1 VDLQCLTMRYSQL
14 FGKTRRED
22 PHEIRWPS
30 YSLLYKGGFVRQM
43 GQGLFSILP
52 LGMRVIKNL
61 ETIIAEE
68 MTKLGGQEMYAT
80 LVTPADIWRKSGRY
94 DWMGGELIRFQDRQ
108 GHELVLSPTHE
119 EAFVELVR
127 SSLDSYRDLPILLYQ
142 FQIKFRDEEK
152 ARFGLARTKEIYM
165 YDGYSFHRSY
175 NELNNFFPRMFAAFS
190 SIFDRCY
197 IPTRAAEAAVGF
209 IGGEKSYE
217 FLMPSERGAHEIIV
231 CEQCRYC
238 ASRDIAVGGKDYLA
252 GEQKEIK
259 KVATPDCASLDDLAP
274 FLEIPRRHLA
284 KTMVYTTPQGL
295 VMAVV
300 RGDYEVAEEKLAN
313 YLGCPLLKKAGDEL
327 VREAGLVPGYLS
339 PVGQDERFRVVVD
352 DSVARSANL
361 VMGAN
366 EEGYHLLNV
375 NFGRDF
381 TSRDVADI
389 SLTHQEKTCLL
400 CGGRLRSIKAIEL
413 GHIFKLGEYYSK
425 SMNLQFQEERGRTA
439 YPHMGCYGIGLG
451 RLMDAVVQANHDED
465 GIIWPP
471 HIAPYKAFLM
481 SIGKSLGVK
490 KEAGLLHQEMG
501 DAVLYDDR
509 AESVG
514 VKFKD
519 ADLLGLPVRVVV
531 SAKHLGEGK
540 VELRERRTGKI
551 SLVGKSRVFDAVKEM
566 TRETCRDM

>member
-1 VDLQCLTMRYSQL
+1 MRYSQL

-22 PHEIRWPS
+22 PHEVRWPS

-61 ETIIAEE
+61 EAIIAEE
-68 MTKLGGQEMYAT
+68 MLKLGGQEMYAS

-94 DWMGGELIRFQDRQ
+94 DWMGGELIRFQDRN
-108 GHELVLSPTHE
+108 GHELVVSPTHE

-127 SSLDSYRDLPILLYQ
+127 SCLNSYRDLPLLLYQ

-190 SIFDRCY
+190 RIFDRCN

-231 CEQCRYC
+231 CEQCNYC
-238 ASRDIAVGGKDYLA
+238 ASRDIAVGGKEYQT
-252 GEQKEIK
+252 GEQKPLE
-259 KVATPDCASLDDLAP
+259 KVSTPDCASISEVAA
-274 FLEIPRRHLA
+274 FLGLSPNRLA
-284 KTMVYTTPQGL
+284 KTLVYTTPDGL

-313 YLGCPLLKKAGDEL
+313 YLGCPLLKKAGDPAL
-327 VREAGLVPGYLS
+327 VEAGLIPGYLS
-339 PVGQDERFRVVVD
+339 PVGQDERLRVVVD

-361 VMGAN
+361 VLGAN

-375 NFGRDF
+375 NFEI
-381 TSRDVADI
+381 ADI
-389 SLTHQEKTCLL
+389 SLTRQEKTCLL
-400 CGGRLRSIKAIEL
+400 CGGRLGAIKAIEL

-425 SMNLQFQEERGRTA
+425 SMNLQFQEERGSMA
-439 YPHMGCYGIGLG
+439 FPHMGCYGIGLG
-451 RLMDAVVQANHDED
+451 RLMDAVVLANHDEE

-481 SIGKSLGVK
+481 SIGKSLAVK
-490 KEAGLLHQEMG
+490 KEVELLNEELG
-501 DAVLYDDR
+501 DTALYDDR
-509 AESVG
+509 HESPG

-519 ADLLGLPVRVVV
+519 ADLVGLPVRVVV
-531 SAKHLGEGK
+531 SSKHLSEGR
-540 VELRERRTGKI
+540 VELRERRSGKI
-551 SLVGKSRVFDAVKEM
+551 SLVSKAHVLDAVEEM
-566 TRETCRDM
+566 TREGG